1 MPVSRLTGSP
11 NSEPLSVNIFSK
23 TDINSYV
30 PRRFSKRSKVSLT
43 APLVHRLSKKARNS
57 FSFVK
62 NSVRRVL
69 FDSLEEWT
77 VSISTKDD
85 RSNEQKSEQV
95 LCVKIERSVIYL
107 FRAAIANIWRFVQ
120 SFTSF
125 FFKVLIGLIT
135 GRT

>member
-30 PRRFSKRSKVSLT
+30 PKRFSKRSKVSLT

-85 RSNEQKSEQV
+85 RSNEQKSE
-95 LCVKIERSVIYL
+95 
-107 FRAAIANIWRFVQ
+107 
-120 SFTSF
+120 
-125 FFKVLIGLIT
+125 
-135 GRT
+135 

>member
-1 MPVSRLTGSP
+1 MCLFYSAFLSAAHWITIVDAASLDSLNACLKAYRI
-11 NSEPLSVNIFSK
+11 SEFGTAISQYIFK

-85 RSNEQKSEQV
+85 RSNEQKSE
-95 LCVKIERSVIYL
+95 
-107 FRAAIANIWRFVQ
+107 
-120 SFTSF
+120 
-125 FFKVLIGLIT
+125 
-135 GRT
+135 

>member
-69 FDSLEEWT
+69 FDSLEEWRYDT
-77 VSISTKDD
+77 FAVDFACFRSIFLAV
-85 RSNEQKSEQV
+85 KSPLSMYV
-95 LCVKIERSVIYL
+95 YIERRIS
-107 FRAAIANIWRFVQ
+107 
-120 SFTSF
+120 SSE
-125 FFKVLIGLIT
+125 
-135 GRT
+135 